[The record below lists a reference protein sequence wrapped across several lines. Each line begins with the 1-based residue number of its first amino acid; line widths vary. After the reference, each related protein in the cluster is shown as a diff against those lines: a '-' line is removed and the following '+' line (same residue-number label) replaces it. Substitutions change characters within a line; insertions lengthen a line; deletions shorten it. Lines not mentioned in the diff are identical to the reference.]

1 MRRAGGIAVVLL
13 LVGAAFATG
22 VLLTRPDAPAPAPT
36 RVTIPESRLIEEVRG
51 ELTSRYYRE
60 VPRRVLREETVE
72 GVLTALDDPYTEY
85 LNAAEY
91 DQLKNRT
98 GRSYSGL
105 GLYVEPSKRGLVVR
119 SAFRGPAREAGIARG
134 DVIVA
139 VDGRP
144 IGNLAFDRALTLFE
158 GETGTRV
165 RVTVRRE
172 HGAEREVVVV
182 RQQISTPTIRSRML
196 ARRGPKVGYVRLLS
210 FPANASERV
219 EAVTG
224 RLVDDGARALVLDLR
239 NNPGGLLS
247 QAVRVV
253 SLFQEKGIVCTTQGR
268 NQVRRVLDVS
278 GDAAYPK
285 LPLVVLVN
293 RGSASA
299 AEIVAGALRDN
310 GRATVVGERTYGKA
324 LVQTI
329 RELSNGEALKLT
341 TAVFV
346 TPRGSSLERGL
357 RPDLHA
363 VDHPTTRP
371 DEAVAAARSAVL
383 EQLAA

>member
-1 MRRAGGIAVVLL
+1 MRRAGGIAAVLL
-13 LVGAAFATG
+13 LLGAAFATG
-22 VLLTRPDAPAPAPT
+22 VLLTRPEAPATPRTPAKP
-36 RVTIPESRLIEEVRG
+36 RLIDEVRR
-51 ELTSRYYRE
+51 ELTTRYYRA
-60 VPRRVLREETVE
+60 VPRRALREETVD
-72 GVLTALDDPYTEY
+72 GLLTALDDPYTEY

-91 DQLKNRT
+91 DQLKNKT
-98 GRSYSGL
+98 GRSYSGV
-105 GLYVEPSKRGLVVR
+105 GLSVEPSKRGLLVR
-119 SAFRGPAREAGIARG
+119 AAFRGPAREAGIARG

-144 IGNLAFDRALTLFE
+144 VGGLAFDRALTLFT
-158 GETGTRV
+158 GETGTKV
-165 RVTVRRE
+165 RLTVRRE
-172 HGAEREVVVV
+172 HGPERKVTVV
-182 RQQISTPTIRSRML
+182 RERISIPTIRSRML
-196 ARRGPKVGYVRLLS
+196 ARGRAKVGYLRLLS

-219 EAVTG
+219 EAETD

-253 SLFQEKGIVCTTQGR
+253 SLFQEDGIVCTTQGR
-268 NQVRRVLDVS
+268 HQERRVLDVS
-278 GDAAYPK
+278 GDAAFPD

-310 GRATVVGERTYGKA
+310 GRGTLVGERTYGKA

-346 TPRGSSLERGL
+346 TPSGVSLERGA
-357 RPDLHA
+357 RPDVHA
-363 VDHPTTRP
+363 VDHPTTRE
-371 DEAVAAARSAVL
+371 DEAVTTARRVLL
-383 EQLAA
+383 EQLAS

>member
-1 MRRAGGIAVVLL
+1 MRRAGGIAAVLL
-13 LVGAAFATG
+13 LLGAAFATG
-22 VLLTRPDAPAPAPT
+22 LLLTRPDARPAT
-36 RVTIPESRLIEEVRG
+36 RATAAKPRLIDEVRR
-51 ELTSRYYRE
+51 ELVTRYYRA
-60 VPRRVLREETVE
+60 VPRRALRAETVD
-72 GVLTALDDPYTEY
+72 GILTALDDPYTEY

-91 DQLKNRT
+91 GQLKKRT
-98 GRSYSGL
+98 ARTYSGV
-105 GLYVEPSKRGLVVR
+105 GLSVEPSERGLVVR
-119 SAFRGPAREAGIARG
+119 AAFRGPAREAGIARG

-144 IGNLAFDRALTLFE
+144 VGNLAFDRALTLFT
-158 GETGTRV
+158 GEMGTKV
-165 RVTVRRE
+165 RLTVRRE
-172 HGAEREVVVV
+172 RGAEREVTVV
-182 RQQISTPTIRSRML
+182 RERISTPTIRSHML
-196 ARRGPKVGYVRLLS
+196 GGRGVKVGYVRLLS
-210 FPANASERV
+210 FPANASDRV
-219 EAVTG
+219 AAETD

-247 QAVRVV
+247 QAVRVA
-253 SLFQEKGIVCTTQGR
+253 SLFQEEGIVCTTQSR
-268 NQVRRVLDVS
+268 HQEPRVLEVS
-278 GDAAYPK
+278 GDAPYAD

-299 AEIVAGALRDN
+299 AEIVAGSLSDN
-310 GRATVVGERTYGKA
+310 GRAMLVGERTYGKA

-346 TPRGSSLERGL
+346 TPAGSTLSRGL
-357 RPDLHA
+357 RPELHA

-371 DEAVAAARSAVL
+371 DEAVAAARRALL